1 MSNPSL
7 LHSQWFFL
15 QDILKFDPLVK
26 NTLLISQIRDTIY
39 LNYKIFLVWI
49 ALGDNNIWLL
59 INW

>member
-1 MSNPSL
+1 MSSPSL
-7 LHSQWFFL
+7 LDSQWFFL
-15 QDILKFDPLVK
+15 QDILKFDHLVM

-39 LNYKIFLVWI
+39 LNYKIVLVWI